1 MIPRPGERPTGRTAG
16 ECRRR
21 TAARRRSRGAVAR
34 RASLSVRQ
42 HCTLV
47 PHIGPHC
54 SARSF
59 TVPHASPTV
68 PKVRPHR
75 SAGASPQCRRSSQR
89 SGGSSPPFRRF
100 VPTVPHIASHCS
112 AQCVPLFRRFVPA
125 VPNGASYCSVLSS
138 ALFRMARLTVPQ
150 VRPHC
155 SAQCVPLFR
164 RFVPTVPHGAS
175 HCSARAE
182 HRSAPASPSF
192 RTCVRPFR
200 ACVAAVRELR
210 YLLLLR
216 ALEARTRLG
225 QISTRHVAGALS
237 TSRVTSIRPTEPN
250 PARTSPA
257 TVAPSLSSYR
267 RTECP
272 SAWRDR
278 RRRRGRCFRWRKG

>member
-89 SGGSSPPFRRF
+89 SGGSSAPFRRF

-112 AQCVPLFRRFVPA
+112 VGSSPLFRTLRP
-125 VPNGASYCSVLSS
+125 
-138 ALFRMARLTVPQ
+138 TVPQ

-155 SAQCVPLFR
+155 SEQSVPLFR
-164 RFVPTVPHGAS
+164 RFVRTVPYSASPCSAGSSPLFRTVRPTVPNVRNTIPHQRP
-175 HCSARAE
+175 HRSARASD
-182 HRSAPASPSF
+182 RSERASPRFGS
-192 RTCVRPFR
+192 CVICFCCGHLRRVHGSGKHQLGTWPGLCR
-200 ACVAAVRELR
+200 RVA
-210 YLLLLR
+210 
-216 ALEARTRLG
+216 
-225 QISTRHVAGALS
+225 
-237 TSRVTSIRPTEPN
+237 
-250 PARTSPA
+250 
-257 TVAPSLSSYR
+257 
-267 RTECP
+267 
-272 SAWRDR
+272 
-278 RRRRGRCFRWRKG
+278 